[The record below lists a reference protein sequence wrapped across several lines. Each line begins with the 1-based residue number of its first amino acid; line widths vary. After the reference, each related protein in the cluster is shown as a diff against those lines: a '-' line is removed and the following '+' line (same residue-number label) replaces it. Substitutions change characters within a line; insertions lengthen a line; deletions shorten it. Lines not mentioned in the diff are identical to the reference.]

1 MNSNEEKNDVEN
13 EIKVEKNISDLKIN
27 LEDIDLSLNE
37 FIKIDKKNNFEH
49 FDSLIRLNQSFLKK
63 IFNKIKQFFVEKD
76 ILSKIIIILNKIM
89 KVIGKIVKKIINIIK
104 WNKLFLTVN
113 KYKNIYFKFYL
124 FIISIFILLCFVFV
138 CKLIIE
144 YKVNSGYQNLIE
156 IKNTR
161 DEKVIK
167 ELVKKSIDDFR
178 LAWVLFYPFSIIP
191 TSKTELPKHIIYWWK
206 QIAYTI
212 NNLIKVYN
220 NVDKD
225 IKKVGIKN
233 IELTSILSESQNEV
247 FSIESDLNKAL
258 SEYNSIKDLKQWPL
272 NTKFEIWKKYLNNLE
287 KYLLIIKNNYGT
299 FLNIL
304 WDKKEKKY
312 LVVFQ
317 NADEI
322 RPTWWFMGSM
332 GIISMYKWKITKF
345 ESKDVY
351 AHEWNLKKEDY
362 LKLRAPEWLNTITK
376 ILGLRDSNYS
386 QNYDKSS
393 ENIRFF
399 MEKIW
404 YNLDWIVYIN
414 NTIIEDFLRLT
425 WNISFTKIDENIRY
439 NNFSAI
445 MSLLVESKKF
455 KNWSIGTPKQILFDF
470 IEEFKARLIKDWN
483 YLSYF
488 KIMSDNIIKR
498 EIVVYS
504 FSPKEN
510 KLLQDLN
517 INGKIDYDS
526 SLDFAYPVYTSI
538 SWNKSDRYMARKYE
552 KEIKQNKDCS
562 IETSLKLSLSHNLT
576 LDDESELK
584 DLIKKYEIKTPW
596 TMYIQWTWRNR
607 QYVRLLLPKNAI
619 IKENKNYI
627 VEETP
632 SVKYVNFYMQTNRF
646 ETKSMIINY
655 TLPNKDCKKYS
666 FNLYKQAWVRKY
678 DMVIRDDDVMIEK
691 KNISNDFNY

>member
-1 MNSNEEKNDVEN
+1 MKLKEEISGIEN
-13 EIKVEKNISDLKIN
+13 EIKEKKNISDLKID
-27 LEDIDLSLNE
+27 LENIDLSKKD
-37 FIKIDKKNNFEH
+37 FIKIDKKNNFDY
-49 FDSLIRLNQSFLKK
+49 FDWLVKYNQSAFKK
-63 IFNKIKQFFVEKD
+63 TFHKIKHFFIEKD
-76 ILSKIIIILNKIM
+76 ILSKIIIIFKKIL
-89 KVIGKIVKKIINIIK
+89 KVISKIIKKITSKIK
-104 WNKLFLTVN
+104 WNKLFLLVN
-113 KYKNIYFKFYL
+113 EYKKVYFRFYL

-138 CKLIIE
+138 SKLIIE
-144 YKVNSGYQNLIE
+144 NKVNSGYQNLIE

-161 DEKVIK
+161 DEKIIK
-167 ELVKKSIDDFR
+167 DLVKKSIDDFR

-191 TSKTELPKHIIYWWK
+191 TDKIDLPKHVIYWWR

-220 NVDKD
+220 NIDNH
-225 IKKVGIKN
+225 IKKEGIN
-233 IELTSILSESQNEV
+233 NLQVTSVLTESKDEV
-247 FSIESDLNKAL
+247 FAIESDLKQAL
-258 SEYNSIKDLKQWPL
+258 DQYNSIKDLEQGPL
-272 NTKFEIWKKYLNNLE
+272 NSKFEIWKKYLNNLE
-287 KYLLIIKNNYGT
+287 KYLLIIKNNYQT

-312 LVVFQ
+312 LIVFQ

-322 RPTWWFMGSM
+322 RPTGWFMWSM
-332 GIISMYKWKITKF
+332 GIVSMYKWKITKF
-345 ESKDVY
+345 EPQDVY
-351 AHEWNLKKEDY
+351 TNEWNLKKEDY

-386 QNYDKSS
+386 QNYDTSS

-425 WNISFTKIDENIRY
+425 WNISFTKIDENIRH

-488 KIMSDNIIKR
+488 KIISDNIIKR

-504 FSPKEN
+504 FSSKEN
-510 KLLQDLN
+510 QLLQDLD
-517 INGKIDYDS
+517 INWNIDYNS
-526 SLDFAYPVYTSI
+526 SLDFSYPVYTSI

-552 KEIKQNKDCS
+552 KNIKENKDCS
-562 IETSLKLSLSHNLT
+562 IDTSLKISLSHNLT
-576 LDDESELK
+576 LDNEAELK

-607 QYVRLLLPKNAI
+607 QYVRVLLPKNAI
-619 IKENKNYI
+619 IKENKIYKI
-627 VEETP
+627 EETP
-632 SVKYVNFYMQTNRF
+632 TVKYVNFYMQTERF
-646 ETKSMIINY
+646 QTKSVTINY
-655 TLPNKDCKKYS
+655 TLPNKKCKKYS

-678 DMVIRDDDVMIEK
+678 DVIVRDDDVMLEK
-691 KNISNDFNY
+691 KNVSNDFSY